1 MALLVLD
8 SVTSLSDADI
18 IVKAIDKLQDFMSK
32 VYNNSL
38 KQRLIDSYFK
48 KQ

>member
-1 MALLVLD
+1 
-8 SVTSLSDADI
+8 
-18 IVKAIDKLQDFMSK
+18 MSK

-48 KQ
+48 KQWKQI